1 MDELECRLLKVLI
14 FTDQMT
20 YLSDFQAEVSTCIN
34 SISADLF
41 SALVQILSNQADE
54 STRVILIM
62 ALIISNLLNQESF
75 GDCID
80 AEQLALDLV
89 SLMSISK
96 QFTTEESL
104 SPTWLALL
112 FDTIFSILGGLASE
126 LPLLDKTLCCLMKG
140 NS

>member
-126 LPLLDKTLCCLMKG
+126 LPLLDKTLCCLIKG